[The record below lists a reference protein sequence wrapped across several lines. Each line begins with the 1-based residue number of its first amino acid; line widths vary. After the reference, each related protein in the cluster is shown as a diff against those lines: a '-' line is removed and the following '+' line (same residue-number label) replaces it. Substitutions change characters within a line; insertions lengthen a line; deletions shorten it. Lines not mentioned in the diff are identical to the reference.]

1 MLKYAPADFVQRCA
15 QRTPLGRL
23 GMPEDIAEI
32 AAFLCSKES
41 QWVSGQH
48 ILASGGLM
56 APN

>member
-1 MLKYAPADFVQRCA
+1 MLKYAPAAFVQSCA
-15 QRTPLGRL
+15 ERTPLGRL